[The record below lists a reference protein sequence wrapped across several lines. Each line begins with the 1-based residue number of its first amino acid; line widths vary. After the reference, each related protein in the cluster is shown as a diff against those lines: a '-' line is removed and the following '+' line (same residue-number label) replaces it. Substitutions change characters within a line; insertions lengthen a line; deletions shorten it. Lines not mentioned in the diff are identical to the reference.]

1 MSKMSCVIVC
11 DARLAVH
18 QKWIPL
24 LTLTS
29 SKRDYSRSTNKY
41 AKYYKIL
48 NLPDNCDQ
56 EQLRQ
61 AYLTLVKKFH
71 PDSDSPEADGAKF
84 QEVENAYRTL
94 LRKMSV
100 DRWNHQQSAGEYGLY
115 YKEKKKSDEEVQ
127 VFDIKHT
134 APQHRQYLSF
144 EGYGMGTPQQR
155 EKQYYKHRTV
165 VAAENIYNHRVEK
178 LARENEEGLVVLDKK
193 EAKKIKTRYGIDRLV
208 EDLIQES
215 MAKGEFDNLKGK
227 GKPLEQ
233 QNYNP
238 YVDFT
243 THKLNQVL
251 IENGFTPEW
260 ITLQKEIG
268 EDKAVIME
276 RVAADRALLGPPPLR
291 YSEEQKWKSILRD
304 QELAVKDLNSKII
317 KFNLLVPL
325 LNKQMFLFNLEK
337 SAEKILL
344 EGKFRKDVNNDGER
358 VSNKLNSVSSSGNQ
372 NFFSLLG
379 NIFR

>member
-1 MSKMSCVIVC
+1 MSCIVISDFRHPVS
-11 DARLAVH
+11 H
-18 QKWIPL
+18 KKFIPL
-24 LTLTS
+24 ITVAYCKKKYS
-29 SKRDYSRSTNKY
+29 SSSNKFI
-41 AKYYKIL
+41 KFYKIL
-48 NLPDNCDQ
+48 NLREDSDQ

-61 AYLTLVKKFH
+61 AYLKLVKKFH
-71 PDSDSPEADGAKF
+71 PDSDSPDADSTKF

-115 YKEKKKSDEEVQ
+115 YKEKKKSNDKEEPQ

-144 EGYGMGTPQQR
+144 DGYGIGTPQQR
-155 EKQYYKHRTV
+155 EKQYYKHRTI
-165 VAAENIYNHRVEK
+165 VAAENVYNHRVEK
-178 LARENEEGLVVLDKK
+178 LAHQNEEGLVVLDKK

-227 GKPLEQ
+227 GKPLKH

-251 IENGFTPEW
+251 IDNGFTPEW
-260 ITLQKEIG
+260 ITLQREIG
-268 EDKAVIME
+268 EEKAAILE
-276 RVAADRALLGPPPLR
+276 CIASDRTMLGPHPL
-291 YSEEQKWKSILRD
+291 SMAEERKWKSILSKH
-304 QELAVKDLNSKII
+304 EAAVKELNSKIV

-325 LNKQMFLFNLEK
+325 LNKQMFLFNLLK
-337 SAEKILL
+337 AAEKILL
-344 EGKFRKDVNNDGER
+344 EGKHNEGKTSERKDSVNAQHSTDT
-358 VSNKLNSVSSSGNQ
+358 SDNQ
-372 NFFSLLG
+372 NFLSLLG
-379 NIFR
+379 SIFR